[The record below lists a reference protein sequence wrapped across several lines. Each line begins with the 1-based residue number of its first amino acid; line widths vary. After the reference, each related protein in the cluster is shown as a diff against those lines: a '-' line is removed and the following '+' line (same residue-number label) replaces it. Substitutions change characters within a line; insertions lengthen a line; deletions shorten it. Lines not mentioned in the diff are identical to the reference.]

1 VFATVD
7 QFAKYDNTL
16 LFFSANEVINN
27 PDTTFSAPYIKAVT
41 RDIKAYIKGRGY
53 RDVPVGYSAADVS
66 EVREDTANYMNCGG
80 NDARSDFFAFND
92 YSWCSSD
99 FKTAG
104 WDKKV
109 QTYSGYSIPILY
121 VTCEELTQIC

>member
-16 LFFSANEVINN
+16 LFFSANEVIND
-27 PDTTFSAPYIKAVT
+27 PKTTFSAPYIKAVT
-41 RDIKAYIKGRGY
+41 RDIKAYLKARGY
-53 RDVPVGYSAADVS
+53 RDIPVGYSAADVS

-109 QTYSGYSIPILY
+109 QTYSSYSIPIL
-121 VTCEELTQIC
+121 